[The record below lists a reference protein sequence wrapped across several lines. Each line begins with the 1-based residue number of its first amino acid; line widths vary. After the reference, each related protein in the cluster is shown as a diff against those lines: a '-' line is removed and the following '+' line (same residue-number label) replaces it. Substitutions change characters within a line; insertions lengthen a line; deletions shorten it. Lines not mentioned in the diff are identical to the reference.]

1 MTYDVFVA
9 GLGVMGAALAR
20 TLARS
25 GVKVASCDAWQPPHS
40 FGSSHGE
47 SRIIRAAYFED
58 PIYTPLALQA
68 FAHWRALEQETGR
81 ALLRVTGGLNIGPAD
96 GMLITGAL
104 ESAREHRLRHELIDA
119 AETMRRHPGLRVGS
133 EHVAV
138 FEPDAGILDPEGC
151 VAALL
156 ESAGKS
162 GAELHFDERLQ
173 GWRRN
178 ADFDIRTSRGPYRAK
193 SLILAV
199 GAWLTEF
206 RTELPLTVTRQ
217 PIFWFDP
224 VEPELYTPENLPHYL
239 IEFAAGRVFYGFPN
253 LGGGVKCAIHH
264 EGARAH
270 ADEVDRELRF
280 DELDTVRELVREFL
294 PDALGPL
301 RRSDVCLYTNTPD
314 GHFLID
320 RDRTEPG
327 LLLLSPCSG
336 HGFKFAPAIADL
348 VAASLTRQAEL
359 PKVFACDRW

>member
-9 GLGVMGAALAR
+9 GLGVMGAALSRA
-20 TLARS
+20 LARS
-25 GVKVASCDAWQPPHS
+25 GVRVAGCDAWQPPHS

-68 FAHWRALEQETGR
+68 FTDWRALEQETGR
-81 ALLRVTGGLNIGPAD
+81 SLLRITGGLNIGPAD
-96 GMLITGAL
+96 GMLVTGAL
-104 ESAREHRLRHELIDA
+104 ESARQHRLSYELIEA
-119 AETMRRHPGLRVGS
+119 AEAMRRHPGLRVRRD
-133 EHVAV
+133 HVAV

-156 ESAGKS
+156 ESAGNS
-162 GAELHFDERLQ
+162 GAELRFDERLQ
-173 GWRRN
+173 GWRRDG
-178 ADFDIRTSRGPYRAK
+178 DFHIRTSSGSYRAK

-199 GAWLTEF
+199 GAWLSEF
-206 RTELPLTVTRQ
+206 RPDLPLTVTRQ

-224 VEPELYTPENLPHYL
+224 VEPEPYAPEKLPHYL
-239 IEFAAGRVFYGFPN
+239 IEFDAGRVFYGFPN

-264 EGARAH
+264 EGALTG
-270 ADEVDRELRF
+270 ADEVDRELRIV
-280 DELDTVRELVREFL
+280 ELDTVRELVREFL

-301 RRSDVCLYTNTPD
+301 RRNDVCLYTNTPD

-348 VAASLTRQAEL
+348 VANSITRESEL